1 MKPPEFEYARPT
13 SVTEAV
19 AQLADAAGDAKLL
32 AGGQSLVPLLNFR
45 LAAPSV
51 LVDLNGI
58 PALSFVEST
67 DGLLRIGAMTRM
79 RTLET
84 DATVAR
90 VIPLL
95 AEAAGWVGHVQIR
108 NRGTVG
114 GSLAHADP
122 AAEIPAICVLL
133 DAELVAQGPR
143 GERTIAAA
151 DFFAGFLTTTLEE
164 DEVLTEIR
172 VPVPSPGERTGFR
185 EFAHRR
191 GDFALAGAAVTLS
204 GAPGAAIERARV
216 VVFGTSDRPVRI
228 ASVERELEG
237 QSMTDESFAEAASA
251 IAADATRD
259 DPRPDAAYRRGLIQA
274 MVRRALVDARG
285 PSDGTARRDA
295 RSAAA

>member
-1 MKPPEFEYARPT
+1 
-13 SVTEAV
+13 
-19 AQLADAAGDAKLL
+19 
-32 AGGQSLVPLLNFR
+32 
-45 LAAPSV
+45 
-51 LVDLNGI
+51 
-58 PALSFVEST
+58 
-67 DGLLRIGAMTRM
+67 MTRM

-84 DATVAR
+84 DPTVGR

-133 DAELVAQGPR
+133 DAELVAHGPS
-143 GERTIAAA
+143 GERRIAAA
-151 DFFAGFLTTTLEE
+151 DFFAGFLTTTLAE

-172 VPVPSPGERTGFR
+172 LPVPARGERTGFR

-204 GAPGAAIERARV
+204 GPPGGVIDRARI
-216 VVFGTSDRPVRI
+216 VVFGTSDRPVRVT
-228 ASVERELEG
+228 SVERALEG
-237 QSMTDESFAEAASA
+237 QSMTDDSFAEAASA

-259 DPRPDAAYRRGLIQA
+259 DARPDAAYRRGLIQA
-274 MVRRALVDARG
+274 MVRRALSDASG
-285 PSDGTARRDA
+285 PSDGAGRADARR
-295 RSAAA
+295 AAA